1 MTKAFV
7 LGRRRKGRHI
17 GRLVREVRADLRA
30 GGWKVDSR
38 TVRRKRTMRR
48 LAANRAA
55 AGTDVVVAVG
65 GDGAVGQIATS
76 LAGTGVALGIV
87 PAGTGN
93 LLASNLGIPKRHNHA
108 TTALLTGRR
117 RRIDL
122 GRVSVDGS
130 QRDFAVACGIGFDA
144 RVVGATDN
152 RQKLHWGRLAYLANA
167 LGQAGDIDNVVHE
180 ITLDGVRTTTEAAQV
195 FIANFGKLLPLV
207 EPRRKVRPDDG
218 WFDVIVVR
226 ASGPLPGLLATW
238 EVLRQK
244 ELGSDPN
251 GHVYRARAREV
262 RVDTR
267 PARLVEADGNVV
279 GSTPVV
285 ARIQPRALTVM
296 VPRR

>member
-17 GRLVREVRADLRA
+17 GRLVRDVRADLRA

-48 LAANRAA
+48 VAADQAA
-55 AGTDVVVAVG
+55 AGMNVIVAVG

-93 LLASNLGIPKRHNHA
+93 LLASNLGSRNA
-108 TTALLTGRR
+108 TTMRQSAASRSPPKDR
-117 RRIDL
+117 SRQ
-122 GRVSVDGS
+122 VSVGGADH
-130 QRDFAVACGIGFDA
+130 DFAVACGIGFDA
-144 RVVGATDN
+144 GVVGATDS
-152 RQKLHWGRLAYLANA
+152 RQKLQWGRLAISPTRS
-167 LGQAGDIDNVVHE
+167 GRPGDRQRRPK
-180 ITLDGVRTTTEAAQV
+180 ITLDGVRTTTDAAQV

-251 GHVYRARAREV
+251 GHVFRARAREV

-279 GSTPVV
+279 GSTPIV
-285 ARIQPRALTVM
+285 ARIRPRALTVV
-296 VPRR
+296 VPKR